1 MTTTMTT
8 TTRRRVGAGLLATA
22 CLLAVGRPA
31 SAAPPDTILNVSYD
45 ISRELFAQ
53 INPAFAAAWKAKTGQ
68 DIKVDQSHGGSSR
81 QARAVLEG
89 LQADVV
95 TFNQVLDIQVLH
107 DRGKLIPADWQKRLP
122 HDSSPYYSLPAFLV
136 RKGNPK
142 GIKDWGDLTRDGLQ
156 VLFPNPKTSGNA
168 RYTYLAAYA
177 SALEQN
183 GGDAAKAE
191 ASVAKLLANVPVFDT
206 GGRGAT
212 TTFVEREIGDV
223 LISFEAEV
231 NAIRR
236 EYGADKFDVVT
247 PPLSIEADFPVT
259 VVDAVA
265 DKRGSREVATA
276 YLEYLYAP
284 EGQDILARNF
294 NRVRDP
300 EVAARHKAQFPDV
313 RLVTVE
319 QAFGGWAQANKV
331 HFAEGGVLDRAL
343 GNR

>member
-1 MTTTMTT
+1 MT
-8 TTRRRVGAGLLATA
+8 TTRRRLGTGLVALAGLLAA
-22 CLLAVGRPA
+22 GLPA
-31 SAAPPDTILNVSYD
+31 KAAAPDTILNVSYD
-45 ISRELFAQ
+45 IARELFAQ
-53 INPAFAAAWKAKTGQ
+53 INPAFAAAWKTRTGQ

-107 DRGKLIPADWQKRLP
+107 DRGKLIPADWQQRFP
-122 HDSSPYYSLPAFLV
+122 SNSSPYYSLPAFLV

-142 GIKDWGDLTRDGLQ
+142 GVKDWGDLTRDGLQ

-177 SALEQN
+177 SAMEQN
-183 GGDAAKAE
+183 AGDSAKAE
-191 ASVAKLLANVPVFDT
+191 AFVRKLLGNVPVFDT

-236 EYGADKFDVVT
+236 EYGADRFDVVT
-247 PPLSIEADFPVT
+247 PPVSIEADFPVAIIDT
-259 VVDAVA
+259 VV

-276 YLEYLYAP
+276 YLEFLYAP